1 MHTEVCGI
9 IWLVAR
15 WSIGRGCPLIEPM
28 HSSFVVSFFVQ
39 LGVHDMLKAGP
50 SVMNIVI
57 GQLPGTL
64 ERGHGVGGQETEAE
78 ALIWRYLDSAAR
90 SSRLFEILLQ
100 KLSSVASLQRGHK
113 LHYYPYS
120 PCIYVHSEETM
131 PGLPH
136 KLISTGSV

>member
-15 WSIGRGCPLIEPM
+15 WSISRGCPLIEPM

-57 GQLPGTL
+57 GQLPGPSSTL
-64 ERGHGVGGQETEAE
+64 ERGHGVGEQEAEAE
-78 ALIWRYLDSAAR
+78 ALI
-90 SSRLFEILLQ
+90 
-100 KLSSVASLQRGHK
+100 
-113 LHYYPYS
+113 
-120 PCIYVHSEETM
+120 
-131 PGLPH
+131 
-136 KLISTGSV
+136 